1 MLDSLPVIYS
11 ESDANALH
19 PIHQAHAMQYVVKV
33 RNRYL
38 DKPEVYRYYAFFASS
53 ADYSVTGYPFR
64 ACRIFLGIL
73 ANFNSAQPD
82 YKKVLSDIAALFL
95 DQADLL
101 VEFAC
106 FSPVPEQDKV
116 PALYN
121 DVSQSC

>member
-1 MLDSLPVIYS
+1 LSFIT
-11 ESDANALH
+11 ESDANAFN

-38 DKPEVYRYYAFFASS
+38 DKPDVYRYHVFIALNIVCFM
-53 ADYSVTGYPFR
+53 TGVQCCT
-64 ACRIFLGIL
+64 CRTFLGIL
-73 ANFNSAQPD
+73 ANCNSAQPD
-82 YKKVLSDIAALFL
+82 YKKVLSDIAALFR

-101 VEFAC
+101 VGFAC
-106 FSPVPEQDKV
+106 FFPVPEQDKV